1 MKKLLINAHTK
12 TPFSDDNLFYQ
23 QSDGVSLGSSVVPV
37 LAIIILTEFENFVMK
52 LLMENKILKVY
63 YVYVVDMVVLVKV
76 KEVQVG

>member
-1 MKKLLINAHTK
+1 M
-12 TPFSDDNLFYQ
+12 
-23 QSDGVSLGSSVVPV
+23 GSSVVPV

>member
-1 MKKLLINAHTK
+1 
-12 TPFSDDNLFYQ
+12 
-23 QSDGVSLGSSVVPV
+23 
-37 LAIIILTEFENFVMK
+37 MK